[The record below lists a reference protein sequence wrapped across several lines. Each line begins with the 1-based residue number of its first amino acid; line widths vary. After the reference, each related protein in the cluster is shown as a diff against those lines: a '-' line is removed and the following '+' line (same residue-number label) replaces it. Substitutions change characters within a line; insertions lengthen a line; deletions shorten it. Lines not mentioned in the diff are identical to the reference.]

1 MQEPGG
7 MPPMK
12 RMTSTEIRQS
22 FLDFFESKGHLI
34 VPSASLVPANDPT
47 LLFIN
52 AGMNQFKDSFLGLAP
67 PPASRVADSQKC
79 MRVSGKHNDLEDVGP
94 SPYHHTFF
102 EMLGNWSF
110 GDYYKKEA
118 ITWAWE
124 LLTEVWG
131 FPGDRL
137 YATIF
142 EDEYGEIP
150 RDDEAAGLWRS
161 ETEINPDH
169 ILPFGRKDNF
179 WEMGE
184 TGPCGPDSEIHFDR
198 GPEFCDMAAVPGH
211 ICQVNGDCDRFTELW
226 NLVFIQYNRLGGG
239 KLDPLPARHI
249 DTGAGFERLV
259 MVMQGGESNYDTD
272 VFFPIF
278 RRIQELAAH
287 SDAER
292 EQYTGPYR
300 VVADHSRAAAFLIG
314 DGVLPGNVGRG
325 YVLRM
330 VIRRAARF
338 GRKMGF
344 MAPFLAQV
352 AEIVIEVMGDHY
364 RELRDRREHILRTIT
379 QEEKRFLRTLDQGLA
394 RLEQLVSD
402 LPPGAEQLSG
412 HATFDLYATFGLP
425 FEITRDVAAEKGY
438 GVDEPGFRAAMAVH
452 RDLSSAGTTEV
463 YGAHLGVYADVL
475 EQLKETGQLEAE
487 GVEHDPYSTTVM
499 ETSVLALLKEGERVS
514 SANPGDKIEVI
525 LNATPFYVEAGGQV
539 SDTGTLTQLTGDDGQ
554 AGWQVHVV
562 DMRRPVPGLIVHVGE
577 VIQGHPRDGDRV
589 RAAVDRARRME
600 IRRNHTA
607 THLLHR
613 GLRQVLGSHVQQAGS
628 LVAPE
633 RLRFDFT
640 HHERV
645 SKEQLDRIAKSVNE
659 AILENHPVKTTHE
672 AYDQALESGVIALFG
687 EKYGDIVRVVRIGS
701 PDTLV
706 SQELCGGTHVDETA
720 EIAQFRIV
728 SEGSVG
734 AGLRRIE
741 AVTGRG
747 AEEYVSQR
755 LHVLEHAAETLDG
768 DPVEVDHEVQ
778 ALVSQAEGLQ
788 KELDWLRHD
797 LARRDFERLLAD
809 IQSVDGVALLA
820 ARVRVDQMETM
831 REMTDWFRDLNP
843 SSVVVLGTVID
854 GRPQFVVAVTPDL
867 VDRGLHAGDL
877 IKQVA
882 RVVGGGGGGRPTLA
896 QAGGRDAERL
906 DEALSQARELV
917 LSKLKPMEKSG

>member
-1 MQEPGG
+1 MQESGG

-22 FLDFFESKGHLI
+22 FLDFFEGKGHLI
-34 VPSASLVPANDPT
+34 VPSASLLPANDPT
-47 LLFIN
+47 LLFTN
-52 AGMNQFKDSFLGLAP
+52 AGMNQFKDYFLGLAS
-67 PPASRVADSQKC
+67 PPASRVTDSQKC

-118 ITWAWE
+118 IAWAWE

-131 FPGDRL
+131 FPEDRL

-161 ETEINPDH
+161 ETAINPDH

-184 TGPCGPDSEIHFDR
+184 TGPCGPCSEIHFDR
-198 GPEFCDMAAVPGH
+198 GPEFCDMANIPGH
-211 ICQVNGDCDRFTELW
+211 VCQVNGECDRFTELW
-226 NLVFIQYNRLGGG
+226 NLVFIQYNSLGEGQ
-239 KLDPLPARHI
+239 LDPLPARHI

-259 MVMQGGESNYDTD
+259 MVMQGGQSNYDTD

-278 RRIQELAAH
+278 HRIQELAGH

-292 EQYTGPYR
+292 EQYTVPYR

-338 GRKMGF
+338 ARKMGF
-344 MAPFLAQV
+344 LAPFLAQV
-352 AEIVIEVMGDHY
+352 AETVVEVMGDHY

-379 QEEKRFLRTLDQGLA
+379 QEERRFLRTLDEGLA
-394 RLEQLVSD
+394 RLDHLVSE
-402 LPPGAEQLSG
+402 LPPGAKVLSG
-412 HATFDLYATFGLP
+412 HAIFDLYATFGLP

-438 GVDEPGFRAAMAVH
+438 GVDEQGFRAAMAVH
-452 RDLSSAGTTEV
+452 RDLSSADTTEA
-463 YGAHLGVYADVL
+463 YGAHLAIYAEVL
-475 EQLKETGQLEAE
+475 EQLVEAGQLDAQ
-487 GVEHDPYSTTVM
+487 GVGHDPYSTAVM
-499 ETSVLALLKEGERVS
+499 DASVLAMLKEGERVS
-514 SANPGDKIEVI
+514 SANPGDKVEVV

-539 SDTGTLTQLTGDDGQ
+539 SDTGMLTQRTTDGERSP
-554 AGWQVHVV
+554 WQVRVV
-562 DMRRPVPGLIVHVGE
+562 DMRRPVPGLILHVGE
-577 VIQGHPRDGDRV
+577 VVQGKPQAGDRV

-613 GLRQVLGSHVQQAGS
+613 GLRQVLGTHVQQAGS
-628 LVAPE
+628 LVAPD

-645 SKEQLDRIAKSVNE
+645 NKGQLDRISDSVNE
-659 AILENHPVKTTHE
+659 AILENHPVRTTHE
-672 AYDQALESGVIALFG
+672 AYDEALESGVIALFG
-687 EKYGDIVRVVRIGS
+687 EKYGDIVRVVRIGP
-701 PDTLV
+701 PDALV

-728 SEGSVG
+728 SESSVG

-741 AVTGRG
+741 AVTGRA
-747 AEEYVSQR
+747 AERYVSQR
-755 LHVLEHAAETLDG
+755 LHVLENAAEALDG
-768 DPVEVDHEVQ
+768 DPGDVDDEVQ
-778 ALVSQAEGLQ
+778 SLVSQTAGLQ
-788 KELDWLRHD
+788 KELDRLRHD
-797 LARRDFERLLAD
+797 LARRDFERLVSDAEFLD
-809 IQSVDGVALLA
+809 GISVLA
-820 ARVRVDQMETM
+820 ARVRVDQVETM
-831 REMTDWFRDLNP
+831 REMTDWFRDRNP

-854 GRPQFVVAVTPDL
+854 ERPQLVAAVTQDL

-882 RVVGGGGGGRPTLA
+882 RIVGGGGGGRPTLA

-906 DEALSQARELV
+906 DEALSHVRKLV
-917 LSKLKPMEKSG
+917 EEKLKGNR